1 MQSSPSKR
9 IMDARKDL
17 KAYRNNGEK
26 AQEIYDKF
34 ILPYRTQNIRLKNQ
48 WPTDTDDNT
57 NEWTI
62 LYSPDID
69 LGTNRDM
76 IPTTLNVSWKLI
88 TSQKKSRCFSES
100 QYCTSQAEISGVD
113 KRPDHNAARKWK
125 ERKEEKIS
133 AGGPS
138 FTISG
143 TVVGSVGA
151 PSKENISKSKRE
163 EADSHISAR
172 DRSPP
177 FPFKV
182 QQISVWEL
190 LRDKH
195 LVSSSKNETRDHNQN
210 PYDQHFTWN
219 SNGSLSKL
227 PEISNQ
233 LLDLLRHG
241 IHKITSEISLK
252 YNEMEKDMQYLGPD
266 LITGIEN
273 FLFYPDN
280 ILYDYTISDE
290 PEFEDEEE

>member
-1 MQSSPSKR
+1 
-9 IMDARKDL
+9 MDARKDL

-34 ILPYRTQNIRLKNQ
+34 ILPYRINGQLTPMTIRMNGAYYVIANAWDALCVMNELGESKIEKNDPQEVIRLRGISN
-48 WPTDTDDNT
+48 WAFETDR
-57 NEWTI
+57 
-62 LYSPDID
+62 PDID
-69 LGTNRDM
+69 LGTNRDI
-76 IPTTLNVSWKLI
+76 IPTTLN
-88 TSQKKSRCFSES
+88 
-100 QYCTSQAEISGVD
+100 D

-143 TVVGSVGA
+143 TVVGSVG
-151 PSKENISKSKRE
+151 RE
-163 EADSHISAR
+163 EADSHISAG

-177 FPFKV
+177 FPFQV

>member
-1 MQSSPSKR
+1 
-9 IMDARKDL
+9 MDARKDL

-57 NEWTI
+57 NEWSI
-62 LYSPDID
+62 L
-69 LGTNRDM
+69 
-76 IPTTLNVSWKLI
+76 
-88 TSQKKSRCFSES
+88 
-100 QYCTSQAEISGVD
+100 SQAEISGVVRFLGNPYNSRLRD

-125 ERKEEKIS
+125 KRKEEKIS

-143 TVVGSVGA
+143 TVVGSVG
-151 PSKENISKSKRE
+151 RE
-163 EADSHISAR
+163 EADSHISAG

-177 FPFKV
+177 FPFQV

>member
-34 ILPYRTQNIRLKNQ
+34 ILPYRINGQLTPMTIRMNGPYYVIANAWDALCVM
-48 WPTDTDDNT
+48 
-57 NEWTI
+57 NE
-62 LYSPDID
+62 LGENSPDID

-76 IPTTLNVSWKLI
+76 IPTTLNVL
-88 TSQKKSRCFSES
+88 F
-100 QYCTSQAEISGVD
+100 GVSVLHLLNNYRED

-143 TVVGSVGA
+143 TVVGSVG
-151 PSKENISKSKRE
+151 RE

-252 YNEMEKDMQYLGPD
+252 
-266 LITGIEN
+266 
-273 FLFYPDN
+273 
-280 ILYDYTISDE
+280 
-290 PEFEDEEE
+290 

>member
-57 NEWTI
+57 NEWSI

-76 IPTTLNVSWKLI
+76 IPTTLNVL
-88 TSQKKSRCFSES
+88 F
-100 QYCTSQAEISGVD
+100 GVSVLHLLNNYRED

-125 ERKEEKIS
+125 KRKEEKIS

-143 TVVGSVGA
+143 TVVGSVG
-151 PSKENISKSKRE
+151 RE
-163 EADSHISAR
+163 EADSHISAG

-177 FPFKV
+177 FPFQV

-252 YNEMEKDMQYLGPD
+252 
-266 LITGIEN
+266 
-273 FLFYPDN
+273 
-280 ILYDYTISDE
+280 
-290 PEFEDEEE
+290 

>member
-57 NEWTI
+57 NEWSI
-62 LYSPDID
+62 LFIRLRGISNWAFETDRPDID
-69 LGTNRDM
+69 LGTNRDI

-88 TSQKKSRCFSES
+88 TSQKKSSHLLNNYRE
-100 QYCTSQAEISGVD
+100 D

-143 TVVGSVGA
+143 TVVGSVG
-151 PSKENISKSKRE
+151 RE
-163 EADSHISAR
+163 EADSHISAG

-177 FPFKV
+177 FPFQV

-252 YNEMEKDMQYLGPD
+252 
-266 LITGIEN
+266 
-273 FLFYPDN
+273 
-280 ILYDYTISDE
+280 
-290 PEFEDEEE
+290 

>member
-1 MQSSPSKR
+1 
-9 IMDARKDL
+9 MDARKDL

-62 LYSPDID
+62 LCNCKCMGRPMHSPDID

-88 TSQKKSRCFSES
+88 T
-100 QYCTSQAEISGVD
+100 TQAEISGVVRFLGNPYNSRLRD

-143 TVVGSVGA
+143 TVVGSVG
-151 PSKENISKSKRE
+151 RE

>member
-76 IPTTLNVSWKLI
+76 IPTTLNVL
-88 TSQKKSRCFSES
+88 F
-100 QYCTSQAEISGVD
+100 GVSVLHLLNNYRED

-143 TVVGSVGA
+143 TVVGSVG
-151 PSKENISKSKRE
+151 RE

-252 YNEMEKDMQYLGPD
+252 
-266 LITGIEN
+266 
-273 FLFYPDN
+273 
-280 ILYDYTISDE
+280 
-290 PEFEDEEE
+290 

>member
-57 NEWTI
+57 NEWSI
-62 LYSPDID
+62 LCNCCMGRPMHSPDID

-88 TSQKKSRCFSES
+88 TILHLLNNYRE
-100 QYCTSQAEISGVD
+100 D

-125 ERKEEKIS
+125 KRKEEKIS

-143 TVVGSVGA
+143 TVVGSVG
-151 PSKENISKSKRE
+151 RE
-163 EADSHISAR
+163 EADSHISAG

-177 FPFKV
+177 FPFQV

>member
-1 MQSSPSKR
+1 
-9 IMDARKDL
+9 MDARKDL

-62 LYSPDID
+62 LCNCKFMGRPMQKIKVLFGVSV
-69 LGTNRDM
+69 LHL
-76 IPTTLNVSWKLI
+76 LNNY
-88 TSQKKSRCFSES
+88 RE
-100 QYCTSQAEISGVD
+100 D

-143 TVVGSVGA
+143 TVVGSVG
-151 PSKENISKSKRE
+151 RE

-252 YNEMEKDMQYLGPD
+252 
-266 LITGIEN
+266 
-273 FLFYPDN
+273 
-280 ILYDYTISDE
+280 
-290 PEFEDEEE
+290 

>member
-62 LYSPDID
+62 L
-69 LGTNRDM
+69 LLHL
-76 IPTTLNVSWKLI
+76 LNNY
-88 TSQKKSRCFSES
+88 RE
-100 QYCTSQAEISGVD
+100 D

-143 TVVGSVGA
+143 TVVGSVG
-151 PSKENISKSKRE
+151 RE

-252 YNEMEKDMQYLGPD
+252 
-266 LITGIEN
+266 
-273 FLFYPDN
+273 
-280 ILYDYTISDE
+280 
-290 PEFEDEEE
+290 

>member
-57 NEWTI
+57 NEWSI
-62 LYSPDID
+62 LCAFRS
-69 LGTNRDM
+69 LSHL
-76 IPTTLNVSWKLI
+76 LNNY
-88 TSQKKSRCFSES
+88 RE
-100 QYCTSQAEISGVD
+100 D

-143 TVVGSVGA
+143 TVVGSVG
-151 PSKENISKSKRE
+151 RE
-163 EADSHISAR
+163 EADSHISAG

-177 FPFKV
+177 FPFQV

-252 YNEMEKDMQYLGPD
+252 
-266 LITGIEN
+266 
-273 FLFYPDN
+273 
-280 ILYDYTISDE
+280 
-290 PEFEDEEE
+290 

>member
-34 ILPYRTQNIRLKNQ
+34 ILPYRINGQLTPMTIRMNGAYYVIANAWDALCVMNELGESKIEKNDPQEVIRLRGISN
-48 WPTDTDDNT
+48 WAFETDR
-57 NEWTI
+57 
-62 LYSPDID
+62 PDID
-69 LGTNRDM
+69 LGTNRDI

-88 TSQKKSRCFSES
+88 TSQKKSSHLLNNYRE
-100 QYCTSQAEISGVD
+100 D

-143 TVVGSVGA
+143 TVVGSVG
-151 PSKENISKSKRE
+151 RE
-163 EADSHISAR
+163 EADSHISAG

-177 FPFKV
+177 FPFQV

-252 YNEMEKDMQYLGPD
+252 
-266 LITGIEN
+266 
-273 FLFYPDN
+273 
-280 ILYDYTISDE
+280 
-290 PEFEDEEE
+290 